1 MTAAFFLGQDI
12 NLALE
17 LGQRMDGVGL
27 RQNLATLNA
36 LLVDAT
42 QQSAD
47 VVAGFCVV
55 QQLVEHF
62 DVGDDGVQLV
72 FTQTNDFHR
81 LVLLHNATL
90 HTAGSHGATTGD
102 GEDVFHRHQEGL
114 IGLPVGSGDIVI
126 HGVHELLDAGIL
138 GSGGIGGVG
147 HQSVQSGALDDGDFV
162 AGELVVIQ
170 SLADF
175 HLNQLQQLLVVHLV
189 ALVQEHNDS
198 GHAHL
203 TGQEQVLFGLSH
215 GAVGSSDY
223 QDGAVHLCS
232 AGDHVLDIVGV
243 TRAVHMGIV
252 PLLGLVLHVSGVNC
266 DTTRLLL
273 GSLIDGVI
281 GLELGLA
288 GEGQVLGDGSGQGSL
303 AVVNVANGANV
314 DMGLGSF
321 KFLLSH

>member
-1 MTAAFFLGQDI
+1 M
-12 NLALE
+12 
-17 LGQRMDGVGL
+17 
-27 RQNLATLNA
+27 
-36 LLVDAT
+36 LL
-42 QQSAD
+42 
-47 VVAGFCVV
+47 
-55 QQLVEHF
+55 
-62 DVGDDGVQLV
+62 
-72 FTQTNDFHR
+72 
-81 LVLLHNATL
+81 
-90 HTAGSHGATTGD
+90 
-102 GEDVFHRHQEGL
+102 
-114 IGLPVGSGDIVI
+114 
-126 HGVHELLDAGIL
+126 
-138 GSGGIGGVG
+138 
-147 HQSVQSGALDDGDFV
+147 
-162 AGELVVIQ
+162 
-170 SLADF
+170 
-175 HLNQLQQLLVVHLV
+175 
-189 ALVQEHNDS
+189 
-198 GHAHL
+198 
-203 TGQEQVLFGLSH
+203 GLSH

-252 PLLGLVLHVSGVNC
+252 PLIGLVLHVSGVNR